1 MSFLKRANE
10 RSQTCKTMNRL
21 KFQNIPAVWVALLLL
36 ASPLRSW
43 AQFTFVTNNGTI
55 TITGY
60 TGPGGNVTIPGTT
73 NGYSVTSIKANAF
86 YNKTNVTGV
95 AIPDSVTD
103 IGTNSFGN
111 CSGLT
116 NVTIGNGLTN
126 IADSAFLA
134 CRKLVS
140 MTIPDSVTSIGVQ
153 AFNACLGLTNVTIG
167 NSVSSIGRAAF
178 LNCSSLNSATIPSG
192 VTNIGFGVF
201 LGCSRL
207 TNINVNAANP
217 SYASA
222 DGVLFNKSMTML
234 IEAPEALAGAYAIPN
249 SVISI
254 ATNAFEDCGLTSV
267 IIPDSVT
274 NIGNY
279 AFYFC
284 LGLTNVTIGNNVTS
298 IGIGAFYDCFS
309 LTIVTIPDSVVSI
322 GSSAFDSC
330 SRLTS
335 VTIGNSITKIG
346 SYTFEYC
353 VDLRQVYF
361 SENAPLV
368 AGQSGSNNVSV
379 FFNLYSGTVYYVPG
393 TTGWGNFFGGWP
405 TAVWLPQLQN
415 ISGNTPVTATNG
427 FGFNINWA
435 SGQTVVVEASTNLQ
449 NWTLLI
455 TNTLV
460 NGTNA
465 FVDSTWTNYPQRF
478 YRVRSQ

>member
-1 MSFLKRANE
+1 MKLRTQFLGKVKRQK
-10 RSQTCKTMNRL
+10 SPKILVLFT
-21 KFQNIPAVWVALLLL
+21 ALLVL

-116 NVTIGNGLTN
+116 NVTLGNGLTN
-126 IADSAFLA
+126 IADSAFFA
-134 CRKLVS
+134 CRKLLS

-153 AFNACLGLTNVTIG
+153 AFNACLGLTDVTIG
-167 NSVSSIGRAAF
+167 KSVSSIGRAAF
-178 LNCSSLNSATIPSG
+178 AGCSSLNSVTIPSG
-192 VTNIGFGVF
+192 VTNIDFGVF
-201 LGCSRL
+201 LSCSRL

-217 SYASA
+217 SHASV

-234 IEAPEALAGAYAIPN
+234 IEFPGGLAGTYMIPN
-249 SVISI
+249 GTTCVG
-254 ATNAFEDCGLTSV
+254 TNAFQGCLALTSV
-267 IIPDSVT
+267 VIPDSVT
-274 NIGNY
+274 NIGNW
-279 AFYFC
+279 AFYDCF
-284 LGLTNVTIGNNVTS
+284 GLTNVTIGNSVTS
-298 IGIGAFYDCFS
+298 IGIGAFYGCMS

-346 SYTFEYC
+346 SYTFQLC
-353 VDLRQVYF
+353 VDLHQVYF
-361 SENAPLV
+361 SGNAPLV
-368 AGQSGSNNVSV
+368 AGLSGSNTVSV
-379 FFNLYSGTVYYVPG
+379 FFYDHPGTVYYMQG
-393 TTGWGNFFGGWP
+393 TTGWGDFFGGFP

-415 ISGNTPVTATNG
+415 ISDGTTATATNG

-435 SGQTVVVEASTNLQ
+435 GGQTVVVEVSTNLQ
-449 NWTLLI
+449 NWTPVI

-465 FVDSTWTNYPQRF
+465 FWDFTWTNYPQRF
-478 YRVRSQ
+478 YRVRSE